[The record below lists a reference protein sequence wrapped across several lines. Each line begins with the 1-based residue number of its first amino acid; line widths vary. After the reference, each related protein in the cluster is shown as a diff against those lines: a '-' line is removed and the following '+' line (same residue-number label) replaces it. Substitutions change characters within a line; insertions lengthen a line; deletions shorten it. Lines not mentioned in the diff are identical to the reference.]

1 MGTTRKHV
9 WNRGKKSPSRSDAKT
24 AIDEGPATLADGT
37 YLAATV
43 EVVEGPA
50 KGRLHIFDNN
60 GGTIGRSGDADLML
74 DDASLS
80 RRHAE
85 VIHDDRVF
93 LLRDLGSTN
102 GTRVDGV
109 LIRGP
114 VELGLRCRITLGRHT
129 ALDFT
134 AVDLAGLDVAYDRMR
149 GEARLAI
156 QQEYS
161 RKITRQAKRLEATVA
176 DLELFTRSAT
186 HDIRAP
192 LQSILRTARNLKE
205 TPAGQTSAQVRA
217 MADEIADTS
226 ERVDHLLCELTD
238 YARMRHQPARPEFVD
253 LDRVLDDVLAE
264 LSGVIGEAGAEIH
277 RTELPEIVGH
287 RELLSI
293 LLRNLFEN
301 AIKYRSAARP
311 VVKIRAAFDE
321 PTWTIT
327 VEDNGIGLPLGD
339 VSKLFEPFER
349 AHAGN
354 RVGGFGLGLAL
365 VRRAVEVHGGEIW
378 AETSPTMG
386 AAFHFTVPVSM
397 ERWREHSP
405 TPDPDDDDE

>member
-1 MGTTRKHV
+1 MGDKRKHV
-9 WNRGKKSPSRSDAKT
+9 WNRSKDRPSFSDVKT
-24 AIDEGPATLADGT
+24 AVDEGPTSLSDGT
-37 YLAATV
+37 YLAATL
-43 EVVEGPA
+43 EVVEGPD

-74 DDASLS
+74 EDPNLS

-85 VIHDDRVF
+85 VIYDDGAF
-93 LLRDLGSTN
+93 LLEDLGSTN

-109 LIRGP
+109 RIQGP
-114 VELGLRCRITLGRHT
+114 VELGRRCRVHLGKHT
-129 ALDFT
+129 AMDFT
-134 AVDLAGLDVAYDRMR
+134 AVDLAGLDLAYQRMQ
-149 GEARLAI
+149 GAARLRI

-161 RKITRQAKRLEATVA
+161 RRITRQAKRLTATVE
-176 DLELFTRSAT
+176 DLELFTRSAA
-186 HDIRAP
+186 HDIRSP
-192 LQSILRTARNLKE
+192 LQAILLTAQTLKE
-205 TPAGQTSAQVRA
+205 TPAGQTSSQVRA
-217 MADEIADTS
+217 MAGEIADTS
-226 ERVDHLLCELTD
+226 RRIERLLAELSD
-238 YARMRHQPARPEFVD
+238 YARMRHAPAKSEFVD
-253 LDRVLDDVLAE
+253 LDRVVDEVLSN
-264 LSGVIGEAGAEIH
+264 LSAAIQQSGAEIH

-287 RELLSI
+287 RELLVI
-293 LLRNLFEN
+293 LMQNLLEN

-311 VVKIRAAFDE
+311 VVKIRASYDE

-349 AHAGN
+349 AHAGDN
-354 RVGGFGLGLAL
+354 LGGFGLGLAL

-386 AAFHFTVPVSM
+386 AAFHFTLPASM

-405 TPDPDDDDE
+405 TPDPDDE